1 MKIETSNL
9 LGFSNKADAKNDTMV
24 GAKGNGG
31 GCKYPIIKKIRRRKN
46 R

>member
-1 MKIETSNL
+1 MKIETTHL

-24 GAKGNGG
+24 GGKGNGG
-31 GCKYPIIKKIRRRKN
+31 DCGGGWRRRLRRRRN